1 MAKVKTNIGHR
12 HVRTLTLDEFR
23 GVDFT
28 SSVLDAD
35 KRRAVSMK
43 NLLPEAGRNVKRPG
57 WVQIHRLEGRIHG
70 MWTFTH
76 GETEELLVHAGS
88 GLYEVYEEGGVSKY
102 RAVKGCTELLGNGD
116 SEAFFYGGRMYLVG
130 HKSYL
135 VYGSWDGGETYEL
148 REVAENEDTYI
159 PTTTIAI
166 NPDGETDEAGNV
178 KDTRVSLEPVNR
190 LTSKRKNRMMGK
202 SLGEAQQIRW
212 RMDSD
217 VTLSLETLG
226 DISVQVSVLVKNG
239 TYKAEKTYE
248 LVADTASFDEVGA
261 DHCNLKLIGDV
272 VPEGYE
278 TGDYAGTLLQNGE
291 LWLSFDTT
299 PPLEDEDNITVTFVK
314 ATEGHA
320 ESIGKCRFGV
330 LYGAGGNAD
339 RLFLSGNPDT
349 PEVEY
354 YSYWRDPTY
363 FPDNHYNRVGTS
375 YSAVTGFTRVSDG
388 VLAAFK
394 EGDRQEP
401 TVYYHTATE
410 EEIYNKADEL
420 QRVDFIL
427 TTQAGNIGEAIISRR
442 ASVDFFGDPLIL
454 SENGV
459 FGIVMRQNL
468 MTADRYA
475 AERSRNIREKLRQVR
490 AATVSG
496 KAARTQ
502 PAAPTG
508 NAFGL
513 VFENKYWLFTGGVCF
528 VADEGYTYRPK
539 ESPSGYQYEWWY
551 LENIPAVS
559 GAVMGGHL
567 WFGTEDGRVCRFRRA
582 DEGGAYR
589 YTDESFQF
597 FSPWASPGVI
607 QDVESLTV
615 RADDFTRIVA
625 SESFISKLGNASMD
639 TLVLS
644 SDTYA
649 RYLNADEMTVENHRI
664 FLNDPDRIR
673 DIREG
678 AVVYSDGLGGMGIS
692 EQTPLT
698 VKDIDRGEG
707 SFALANASGILVQ
720 LLIPTKLALKLTGR
734 ELFISDV
741 DSAACTFSLKLY
753 QEGNALEMV
762 KYGAAGLIA
771 DFHGRHTS
779 RDVVVSE
786 WYTPVIDLGTPAY
799 AKTLERMTIAME
811 PMEGG
816 AASVGYDTRLA
827 CRASDSLVQK
837 GADLTDLSFR
847 DFTLSAFAAS
857 DTVLCRERNINYIR
871 FRVVSDK
878 PQDMRVHG
886 ITAEYKITTANRGLQ

>member
-148 REVAENEDTYI
+148 REVAESEDTYI
-159 PTTTIAI
+159 PITTIAI
-166 NPDGETDEAGNV
+166 NAVGEVDEAGNV
-178 KDTRVSLEPVNR
+178 KDTRVSWEPVNR

-202 SLGEAQQIRW
+202 NAETASWYL
-212 RMDSD
+212 DSGVD
-217 VTLSLETLG
+217 WTNQNQSS
-226 DISVQVSVLVKNG
+226 DISVEVETRMGVDIMTYRLESRLHLEGVTFENDLVF
-239 TYKAEKTYE
+239 TSDA
-248 LVADTASFDEVGA
+248 L
-261 DHCNLKLIGDV
+261 
-272 VPEGYE
+272 PEGFTKGSVGGKVY
-278 TGDYAGTLLQNGE
+278 GGAN
-291 LWLSFDTT
+291 TT
-299 PPLEDEDNITVTFVK
+299 TIVLNFKTPPPLEGEDNITVTFVK

-420 QRVDFIL
+420 QRVDFLL
-427 TTQAGNIGEAIISRR
+427 TTQAGNIGEAIVSRR

-459 FGIVMRQNL
+459 FGVVMRQNL
-468 MTADRYA
+468 TVADRYA
-475 AERSRNIREKLRQVR
+475 AERSRNIREKLRELDKSHAVG
-490 AATVSG
+490 V
-496 KAARTQ
+496 
-502 PAAPTG
+502 
-508 NAFGL
+508 
-513 VFENKYWLFTGGVCF
+513 VFENKYWLFMGGVCF

-539 ESPSGYQYEWWY
+539 ESSSGYQYEWWY
-551 LENIPAVS
+551 LDKIPAVS
-559 GAVMGGHL
+559 AAVMGDVL
-567 WFGTEDGRVCRFRRA
+567 WFGTEDGRICRFRRA

-597 FSPWASPGVI
+597 FSPWVAGGVV

-649 RYLNADEMTVENHRI
+649 RYLDADEMTVENHRI

-707 SFALANASGILVQ
+707 SFALANASGLFVQ

-753 QEGNALEMV
+753 QEGDALEMV
-762 KYGAAGLIA
+762 KYGATGLIA
-771 DFHGRHTS
+771 EFHGRHTS

-886 ITAEYKITTANRGLQ
+886 ITAEYKITTANRGLK